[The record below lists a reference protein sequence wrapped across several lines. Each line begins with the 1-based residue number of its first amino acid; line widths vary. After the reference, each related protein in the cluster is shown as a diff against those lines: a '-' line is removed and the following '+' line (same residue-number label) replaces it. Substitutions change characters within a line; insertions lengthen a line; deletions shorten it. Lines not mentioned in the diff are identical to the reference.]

1 MNGAKPGTNVRL
13 KLTVVSFLLV
23 CLGAAC
29 AAPPLAQPNTPTQA
43 SVPTQIAPTAQ
54 ASATIQSS
62 ATTQA
67 SPPAQ
72 TTAAGAAAVDV
83 RLQSYSVTPS
93 VVTIKAGNITFN
105 VTNIATDQ
113 PHQFVMIKTDLAAE
127 KLPVGSDG
135 TVAETAVTIV
145 NRIAAL
151 DPGKSGSL
159 SVNLAAGHY
168 VLICNR
174 PGHYQQGMHSDFTVT
189 P

>member
-1 MNGAKPGTNVRL
+1 MNWAKLGAKVRL
-13 KLTVVSFLLV
+13 ELTVASILV
-23 CLGAAC
+23 ICLGAAC
-29 AAPPLAQPNTPTQA
+29 AAPPPAQPITPTQA

-54 ASATIQSS
+54 ASATTQS
-62 ATTQA
+62 

-72 TTAAGAAAVDV
+72 TTAAGAAVDV

-93 VVTIKAGNITFN
+93 VVTIKAGNVTFN

-113 PHQFVMIKTDLAAE
+113 PHQFVVIKTDLAAD

-135 TVAETAVTIV
+135 TVVETAVTIV

-151 DPGKSGSL
+151 DPGKNGAL
-159 SVNLAAGHY
+159 SANLAAGHY